1 LLLEF
6 SVSKFYW
13 WVLLEVHL
21 EFIIVNLILKLI
33 PIGKE

>member
-21 EFIIVNLILKLI
+21 EFIIITA
-33 PIGKE
+33 